1 MTNDAA
7 PSNAELAAR
16 MQKIIF
22 TIEDIREDIR
32 ETDRAIESTSEHYSE
47 VVDVLDRVFTAVDR
61 QTNKLNEVVA
71 RLNEMTNA
79 FGKLVKALERPR

>member
-16 MQKIIF
+16 RQKIIF